1 MSRTR
6 IAATLALLATLT
18 GGGAAYAGTTGTD
31 DVDRTQCNPT
41 QAGNVIGGAQL
52 CPITVDPTVDTDL
65 DVDPF
70 TSLPIITE
78 LR

>member
-6 IAATLALLATLT
+6 IAASLALLATLT
-18 GGGAAYAGTTGTD
+18 GGGVAYAGTTGTD
-31 DVDRTQCNPT
+31 DERTQCNPT

-52 CPITVDPTVDTDL
+52 CPITVDPTVDADL
-65 DVDPF
+65 DLDPF